1 MVMSPVK
8 RRPLRMAACLLL
20 VPLLAAACAK
30 SAPTHFYSLTEP
42 QASAEKPR
50 PAGPCLAL
58 GVGPVE
64 FPPYLDRTQIVTR
77 GQGNHMKLADFDQ
90 WIEPVQANFTAALQD
105 SLAARVCAEPLVGFP
120 WPDDVSPDRRIAVR
134 VRQFDG
140 VLGQTAVLRADWSV
154 SDKQGKVLA
163 WRTST
168 LSEPCGGGEYSALVA
183 AQSRLVARL
192 ADEMAKALAGG
203 GR

>member
-1 MVMSPVK
+1 MSSPK
-8 RRPLRMAACLLL
+8 RLSPRLAMCLLL
-20 VPLLAAACAK
+20 VSLLASACGR

-42 QASAEKPR
+42 QAAEKPR

-64 FPPYLDRTQIVTR
+64 LPPYLERTQIVTR
-77 GQGNHMKLADFDQ
+77 GQGNHMKLAEFDQ
-90 WIEPVQANFTAALQD
+90 WIEPVQANFTSALQD
-105 SLAARVCAEPLVGFP
+105 ALAARICAEPMVGYP
-120 WPDDVSPDRRIAVR
+120 WPDDVTPDRRIAVR

-154 SDKQGKVLA
+154 ADKEGKVLV

-168 LSEPCGGGEYSALVA
+168 LSEPCASAEYSALVA

-192 ADEMAKALAGG
+192 ADEMVKVLPGAGK
-203 GR
+203 